1 LGHDLATDRTPN
13 VVDAVLT
20 TDFFCVIQ
28 RYGTVAIS
36 DDEDMFL
43 RKDLLRSYERGAD
56 DVGGFVLGRV
66 SA

>member
-1 LGHDLATDRTPN
+1 M
-13 VVDAVLT
+13 VDAVLT

-28 RYGTVAIS
+28 RYGTVAIG

-43 RKDLLRSYERGAD
+43 RKDLLRSYKRGTND
-56 DVGGFVLGRV
+56 IGGFVLREV